1 MKKLILSII
10 ILTLTA
16 CVQTQEEILSSRS
29 PISVNGHIK
38 RLNTIACQ
46 DIDDWYLD
54 GYRVGKDFS
63 TYRENQLSQRI
74 QFCGGT
80 TSAQR
85 EAWDKG
91 YSAGYKKVEKQYKK
105 SKKSRKSRK

>member
-1 MKKLILSII
+1 MKMKKIILSII

-16 CVQTQEEILSSRS
+16 CVQTQGALSSRS

-46 DIDDWYLD
+46 DTDDWYLD

-63 TYRENQLSQRI
+63 TYRENQLNQRI
-74 QFCGGT
+74 QFCGEA
-80 TSAQR
+80 TSTQR
-85 EAWDKG
+85 KAWGDG
-91 YSAGYKKVEKQYKK
+91 YLVGYKKVAKQNKK
-105 SKKSRKSRK
+105 SKRSKKS

>member
-1 MKKLILSII
+1 MKKIILTII

-16 CVQTQEEILSSRS
+16 CVQTQGRLSSRS

-38 RLNTIACQ
+38 RLNTIVCQ

-54 GYRVGKDFS
+54 GYRVGKDFP

-74 QFCGGT
+74 QFCGNT

-91 YSAGYKKVEKQYKK
+91 YSVGYKKVEKRYKK